1 MLENNLIIR
10 KRKTVFTRMV
20 ALLLPIV
27 CIVLLLS
34 QTAFAK
40 NTYLINDGGQI
51 TIHTTYATDPADV
64 LHEAGLQLGTDDTY
78 TTQLGL
84 GMSEITIQRMQS
96 VDIVYGGNT
105 LTVTTYGET
114 VESLLN
120 RMNFKL
126 TEDDV
131 LSESLSAKTYD
142 GMVLTV
148 TRSVSTEETY
158 TVAIPFETEYCY
170 DASLAEGEQ
179 VVLTKG
185 VEGQLQ
191 CKASVHYVD
200 GKEVSRTLISEKVV
214 SQPVNALIAIGTG
227 VEMPDYPPEVIPTE
241 PPTEAPTKPEPTPEA
256 PPVEKMPII
265 GENTIT
271 TPEGEV
277 LTYTHAEQFVATA
290 YHNSDPGCT
299 IWTSTGTLCR
309 VGAIAVDPTVIPY
322 GTRMY
327 IVTNDGKYIYGIA
340 VAEDCGGS
348 IKGNRV
354 DLYYNS
360 VEECNRFGIRDCT
373 IYFLG

>member
-1 MLENNLIIR
+1 MLGNNFFI
-10 KRKTVFTRMV
+10 KKKNTVLTRLV

-27 CIVLLLS
+27 CIVLLLT

-40 NTYLINDGGQI
+40 NTYLINDGGRI
-51 TIHTTYATDPADV
+51 VIHTTYATDPADV
-64 LHEAGLQLGTDDTY
+64 LDEAGLELGMNDTY

-84 GMSEITIQRMQS
+84 GMSEITIQRMQ
-96 VDIVYGGNT
+96 VVNVVYGGNT

-114 VESLLN
+114 VEALLN

-131 LSESLSAKTYD
+131 LSETLSAMTYD
-142 GMVLTV
+142 GMTLTIA
-148 TRSVSTEETY
+148 RSVSTEETY

-179 VVLTKG
+179 VILTQG

-191 CKASVHYVD
+191 CKASVHYID
-200 GKEVSRTLISEKVV
+200 GQEVSRSLISEKVI

-227 VEMPDYPPEVIPTE
+227 VEMPDYPPESMPTE
-241 PPTEAPTKPEPTPEA
+241 PPTQAPTKPAPTPEA

-277 LTYTHAEQFVATA
+277 LTYTKAEQFVATA

-309 VGAIAVDPTVIPY
+309 VGAIAVDPKVIPY

-340 VAEDCGGS
+340 TAEDCGSS

-360 VEECNRFGIRDCT
+360 VAECNRFGIRDCT